1 MPLLILVVI
10 LLVAT
15 LAQIEGQVVFRP
27 HFLYK
32 HRQQEKL
39 EKENKRRQEIVDQQQ
54 FESRPEYNDPYYNY
68 YYYQNQGDQ
77 ENNNYYQP
85 QRFGSFQPRANRVK
99 RSNGIMHPLRLLTR
113 HVIFVE
119 G

>member
-32 HRQQEKL
+32 NRQQEKL
-39 EKENKRRQEIVDQQQ
+39 EKENKRRQEIVEQQQ
-54 FESRPEYNDPYYNY
+54 FESQPEYNDPYYNNY
-68 YYYQNQGDQ
+68 YYYQNQ
-77 ENNNYYQP
+77 ENSNYYAP
-85 QRFGSFQPRANRVK
+85 QRFGSYQPRANRVR
-99 RSNGIMHPLRLLTR
+99 RSVEMTHPLKFLTR
-113 HVIFVE
+113 HIVLIR